1 MTKKLIN
8 LLLKRE
14 REKNEDIARTSE
26 RARKAFYLEWAKA
39 WKKHTHKRIGY
50 YLSRLCANADRH
62 LGRHFSFNPHDFDFC
77 CIHGHT
83 HDADD
88 IKMKAPLQRACASVL
103 RELPPIILSFIRICH
118 SHTQRAFSIG
128 TARVGGRMIAIHHQ
142 YHRSCEETTH
152 TNVRLI
158 SAHGRR

>member
-88 IKMKAPLQRACASVL
+88 INMKAPLQRACASVL
-103 RELPPIILSFIRICH
+103 RELPPNYSVIYSYLPL
-118 SHTQRAFSIG
+118 
-128 TARVGGRMIAIHHQ
+128 
-142 YHRSCEETTH
+142 TH
-152 TNVRLI
+152 TESIFNRNSASGREIDRHPSPIPSFVWRNHTHKCQI
-158 SAHGRR
+158 NSAHGRR